1 MRGQA
6 VSFLYVLNI
15 IMQALFSLVFTVAIF
30 FGIAY
35 LLVELAGLPSFI
47 YAIFILLGVVSGIYS
62 MVKFILSSMATV
74 DRLERERN
82 SKDKK

>member
-15 IMQALFSLVFTVAIF
+15 IMQALFSLLFTVAVF

-35 LLVELAGLPSFI
+35 LFVELVGLPSFL
-47 YAIFILLGVVSGIYS
+47 YAVFILLGVATGIYS
-62 MVKFILSSMATV
+62 MVKFILSAMAALE
-74 DRLERERN
+74 RLERERN
-82 SKDKK
+82 LKDKK